1 MHQSHFQCFK
11 VIQNAKYLQLYSNPK
26 HSCLSRVPLSFSC
39 LSCTYPRR
47 RLELLDACGRFS
59 LTLQTDRTHITQV
72 LSQITRSPSFFHSTE
87 QTYLGELQWSSK
99 VLISAWP
106 CSSGSDSTLYAW
118 LAIYKFWDLLVETCF
133 NCGVTH
139 CASEGPWTWTS
150 LCFPKGWLVGR
161 NCTIVRFPML
171 PDIKDKIIP
180 LPSLV
185 PGEVHQDS
193 RHVWNDA
200 VSAIAPSPW
209 WPLCVLLGGHHRRC
223 EYLQTALIISNQ
235 EWKQYRTN

>member
-139 CASEGPWTWTS
+139 CASWGLVNLDQFMFPERMAGRKKLYNCQISHASGYQGQNYSITFSCSRRGSPGFATRLEWCCECHSTQS
-150 LCFPKGWLVGR
+150 LMASLRSSGR
-161 NCTIVRFPML
+161 
-171 PDIKDKIIP
+171 
-180 LPSLV
+180 S
-185 PGEVHQDS
+185 S
-193 RHVWNDA
+193 
-200 VSAIAPSPW
+200 
-209 WPLCVLLGGHHRRC
+209 
-223 EYLQTALIISNQ
+223 
-235 EWKQYRTN
+235 